1 LNSRELKNQ
10 LRPFLTPMR
19 FGGLPLHSLEL
30 KNAQIRDLPVILKL
44 EKEGFLPGIQEK
56 EDVFIQR
63 LKFFP
68 QGFFLVY
75 ERNMILG
82 YINFEIWERKA
93 SWETYPFQL
102 NHHIAGVLN
111 IHGPILYLASMT
123 ISPLVRGKKV
133 GTWLL
138 RRGVERMIQDFP
150 QLEEV
155 ILVVNEQWKGAQK
168 IYLSMGFRVL
178 GKIEGFF
185 TAEAMN
191 TSAALVMRKP
201 LNLPQWV

>member
-1 LNSRELKNQ
+1 
-10 LRPFLTPMR
+10 
-19 FGGLPLHSLEL
+19 
-30 KNAQIRDLPVILKL
+30 
-44 EKEGFLPGIQEK
+44 
-56 EDVFIQR
+56 
-63 LKFFP
+63 
-68 QGFFLVY
+68 
-75 ERNMILG
+75 MILG

-168 IYLSMGFRVL
+168 IYLSMGFREL

-201 LNLPQWV
+201 LNLPQ